1 MKLWSILLVSALLC
15 FSAQAHAADG
25 AKMALVINQVDYQSL
40 TPLPDTDGEAAQ
52 MKNALVKVGFDV
64 TSIRD
69 ATLDGSGGHPNL
81 RQVIKDFRRKLA
93 ASPGAI
99 GFIYYTGHGMADPTD
114 EKGDN
119 YLLSIDADVQVAA
132 DLPSSGIKLGD
143 LMDGMANT
151 NAQAV
156 IIVVDACRN
165 TPSLG
170 KGATKGL
177 VAVAA
182 DPNTLVAYS
191 TDLGD
196 IAGVGVY
203 APILAA
209 ELVKPG
215 KTVTQVFDSV
225 QVQVANQT
233 GRKQRPWS
241 NNRIYDTI
249 CLAGCTINI
258 NTTNITAGPSVE
270 QTFWAS
276 AKDCGDYRAYLNK
289 YPNGDF
295 AALAQTRLGD
305 PLCNISRNPT
315 SFDAGLTPAINA
327 GVVGLCDIKAGS
339 EFDQDR
345 AATAPYIHLA
355 SISSPDAVEACQKA
369 VDQDPNNR
377 HLQLNLGRAYLAGNV
392 LDKAGAW
399 FAKSAAAGN
408 SEAMVGMG
416 LVTARLNVD
425 PAGYAAARDW
435 FQKASDMGN
444 GDASA
449 LLAEMYL
456 TPNTG
461 FTDATKARPLAL
473 KAAAAGQTTAMTD
486 LAAMYFH
493 GIGGAQDYGQALVW
507 YRTAGEKG
515 DVTAM
520 VSTGFMYENGYG
532 TTQDYGTARHWYE
545 QAMAAGDVSATAS
558 LGTLYYNGHGVTQD
572 LVVARRLFLAAAQA
586 GNNGAMANIGL
597 MFQNGLGGPL
607 DLAQARTW
615 YQQAAA
621 GGNIWAAEQLKTLS
635 AN

>member
-25 AKMALVINQVDYQSL
+25 AKMALVINQVDYQTL

-52 MKNALVKVGFDV
+52 MKSALVKVGFDV

-170 KGATKGL
+170 KGASKGL

-258 NTTNITAGPSVE
+258 NTTTITESVE
-270 QTFWAS
+270 QTFWSS

-315 SFDAGLTPAINA
+315 SFDTGLTPAINA

-345 AATAPYIHLA
+345 PATAPFIHLE
-355 SISSPDAVEACQKA
+355 SISSPDAVAACEKA
-369 VDQDPNNR
+369 VAQDPDNR

-416 LVTARLNVD
+416 LVVSRVTPD
-425 PAGYAAARDW
+425 IAGYVAARDW
-435 FQKASDMGN
+435 FQKGSDMGN
-444 GDASA
+444 PDASA

-461 FTDATKARPLAL
+461 FTDASKARVLSL
-473 KAAAAGQTTAMTD
+473 KAANLGQTTAMTD

-493 GIGGAQDYGQALVW
+493 GMGGAPDYAQAIVW
-507 YRTAGEKG
+507 YEKAANTG
-515 DVTAM
+515 YVIAM
-520 VSTGFMYENGYG
+520 VATGFMYENGYG
-532 TTQDYGTARHWYE
+532 VTQDYSVARHWYE
-545 QAMAAGDVSATAS
+545 QGMAIGDVASTAS
-558 LGTLYYNGHGVTQD
+558 LGSLYYTGHGVTQD

-586 GNNGAMANIGL
+586 GNNGAMANIG
-597 MFQNGLGGPL
+597 MMYQNGLGGAM
-607 DLAQARTW
+607 DLVQARAW
-615 YQQAAA
+615 YQLAAN
-621 GGNIWAAEQLKTLS
+621 GGNTWAAEQLKTLPTG
-635 AN
+635 